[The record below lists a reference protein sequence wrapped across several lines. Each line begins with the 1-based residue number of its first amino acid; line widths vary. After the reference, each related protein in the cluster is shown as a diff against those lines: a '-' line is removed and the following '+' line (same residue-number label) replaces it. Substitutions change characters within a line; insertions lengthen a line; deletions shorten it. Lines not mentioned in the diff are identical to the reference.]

1 MASDFHRCSNTHDPD
16 QDGFEDLYRRD
27 FIHAISRVAC
37 HKLARHQLDPY
48 LHATFRQGIVRYNTG
63 KEEWD
68 PTLELAMEYTG
79 ALGTIVFDES
89 CCLRDLTEAQIG
101 RNQFAMDV
109 AVDHLDRE
117 ADHAAE

>member
-1 MASDFHRCSNTHDPD
+1 M
-16 QDGFEDLYRRD
+16 
-27 FIHAISRVAC
+27 
-37 HKLARHQLDPY
+37 
-48 LHATFRQGIVRYNTG
+48 
-63 KEEWD
+63 
-68 PTLELAMEYTG
+68 ELAMEYTG

-117 ADHAAE
+117 ADHAAEQIGVLEDKMADVEQGLDGLLELGQEQTETST